1 VHEHPQL
8 RAVLKNRESQ
18 FAMMASRAREAR
30 AGQLI
35 GRLGRPGA
43 ETARTEI

>member
-1 VHEHPQL
+1 MHDHPQL
-8 RAVLKNRESQ
+8 RAVLKNRDSQ
-18 FAMMASRAREAR
+18 FSMMASRAREAR
-30 AGQLI
+30 GGHLI